1 MAFKA
6 TREQQA
12 AIDTAG
18 NVLVSAAA
26 GSGKT
31 AVLTERVIK
40 KLTDKVS
47 PVSAD
52 RLLIVTFTNA
62 AAAEMRSRIERRL
75 DEECRKH
82 PDDIGLMRQRRL
94 LSNAKICTIDSF
106 CIDLVR
112 ENFEKAGVSP
122 DFKMSD
128 GYSLLPVNESVL
140 SDILNRYYEEGNPD
154 FFKLLD
160 TVGAEYDDGDFSDFV
175 LDIYE
180 YSRQLPYPEK
190 WFCELKRDYVNGF
203 TPENRWYA
211 MGIKKALSV
220 SGAQKDIIAKTAEL
234 LFSDEKAAGAY
245 LESFRLAADKA
256 EQLYNA
262 AKTGD
267 WDKVYAA
274 VDSGFLPSLPKAN
287 GLSGSFAAKTAKYAW
302 KYIGKDRDS
311 LLKIFYGDT
320 AFINSQLKELSAPVC
335 LLSEILTE
343 FDKRLFEKYLENGT
357 FTFHNTEHLALKLL
371 SGEGAYELSQRYDEV
386 MVDEYQDTN
395 DLQDTLF
402 NILSGGGERLFA
414 VGDVKQ
420 SIYGFRGANPDN
432 FLIKKNNAILYD
444 KAAENEPKKIIL
456 GANFRCKPEVCDY
469 INFFFGNMMTENS
482 GSIAYGK
489 EERLIPDAVY
499 PKADGAPVELD
510 IINCKGTSEERL
522 KAEAQGIADYI
533 IKTVNGGAVI
543 RESETTLRK
552 ARFSDF
558 TVLLR
563 NTKTKAALIAKTLR
577 ENGVP
582 ADYSADGFAE
592 TREISVL
599 LALLRVIDNPD
610 SDIELLTVLMSPI
623 FGFTAE
629 ETAEIRIKRRTGSL
643 YSALVFSA
651 ENGGEKEKDF
661 LKRLEE
667 YRILSVTLPLNRFI
681 SELYYK
687 TDYLNTVSAYKEG
700 ERRRNNLLL
709 LLSYAKQ
716 YEEDNGGTVGGF
728 IKYVL
733 KQSQNGMRSAA
744 VTSGSDS
751 VKIMSIH
758 ASKGLQFP
766 VCILADTAAAFNDAD
781 ARSKTVYS
789 AALGV
794 GFSYFDEN
802 EKQKRTTV
810 SREIILDDIRRRSA
824 EEELRLLYVAMTR
837 TQDRLLFTAAFNNA
851 EKAVNELTP
860 ALLLSDGRADM
871 LTNRERSYA
880 KWLILTALLHKDGA
894 ALRDGAAGII
904 PKDDGSRIDIKIS
917 EYERETEADTP
928 KEEEY
933 EENAAVIKEL
943 EKRFSFKYPY
953 APLLT
958 IEAKSSVSALAN
970 KAESD
975 KYAFSARPSF
985 MSEGGITATE
995 RGTAMHKIIEFIDFD
1010 KADDIESEIER
1021 LYEWQYISEREAKA
1035 VSRKALKA
1043 FFESDI
1049 FARIKK
1055 AKTVKREMR
1064 FLTELPAKRIDPSLD
1079 DSFNSES
1086 IMVQGAVDLCF
1097 EEDDGI
1103 AVLDFKTDRTENP
1116 DDLKIA
1122 YGEQLAIYAAACEKI
1137 FLKPVKQKIIYSFAL
1152 SAAVELE

>member
-6 TREQQA
+6 TKEQKA
-12 AIDTAG
+12 AINTVG

-40 KLTDKVS
+40 KLTDKIS

-75 DEECRKH
+75 DEECRKQ

-112 ENFEKAGVSP
+112 ENFERAGVSP

-128 GYSLLPVNESVL
+128 GYSLLPVNELVL
-140 SDILNRYYEEGNPD
+140 SDILKRYYEEENED

-190 WFCELKRDYVNGF
+190 WFCKLKDDYINGF
-203 TPENRWYA
+203 TSSNKWYA
-211 MGIKKALSV
+211 LGVKKALSV
-220 SGAQKDIIAKTAEL
+220 SKMQKDMIAKTVDCLTA
-234 LFSDEKAAGAY
+234 DEKAAGAY
-245 LESFRLAADKA
+245 LESFRFAADKA
-256 EQLYNA
+256 EELYNA

-274 VDSGFLPSLPKAN
+274 VNAGFLPNLPRIN
-287 GLSGSFAAKTAKYAW
+287 GLSGSFAAKTAKTAW
-302 KYIGKDRDS
+302 KYFGKDRES

-320 AFINSQLKELSAPVC
+320 AFINNQMKELSAPVC
-335 LLSEILTE
+335 LLSDILTE
-343 FDKRLFEKYLENGT
+343 FDKRLFEKYLERGT

-371 SGEGAYELSQRYDEV
+371 SGDGAYELSKRYDEV

-432 FLIKKNNAILYD
+432 FLFKKNNAENCEN
-444 KAAENEPKKIIL
+444 AGENEPKKIIL

-469 INFFFGNMMTENS
+469 INFFFNNMMTENS
-482 GSIAYGK
+482 GSIVYGD
-489 EERLIPDAVY
+489 EEKLIPAAIY
-499 PKADGAPVELD
+499 PKAEGSPAEFD

-522 KAEAQGIADYI
+522 KAEARHIADYI

-543 RESETTLRK
+543 REDENTLRK

-582 ADYSADGFAE
+582 ADYSADGYAE
-592 TREISVL
+592 TREISVF
-599 LALLRVIDNPD
+599 LALLKVIDNPD

-651 ENGGEKEKDF
+651 ENGGEKEKIC
-661 LKRLEE
+661 LRRIEE
-667 YRILSVTLPLNRFI
+667 YRILSVTLPLNKFI

-716 YEEDNGGTVGGF
+716 YEEDNGGTPGGF

-733 KQSQNGMRSAA
+733 KQSENGMRSAA

-794 GFSYFDEN
+794 GFSYFDET

-810 SREIILDDIRRRSA
+810 AREIILDDIRRRSA

-837 TQDRLLFTAAFNNA
+837 TQDRLLFTAVFNDA
-851 EKAVNELTP
+851 EKTVSELTP
-860 ALLLSDGRADM
+860 ALLLAGGRADM

-904 PKDDGSRIDIKIS
+904 PTDDLSHIKIKL
-917 EYERETEADTP
+917 T
-928 KEEEY
+928 EY
-933 EENAAVIKEL
+933 EEKTENDAPETKDYIEDNTLVTEL
-943 EKRFSFKYPY
+943 EKRFAFKYPY
-953 APLLT
+953 APLLN

-975 KYAFSARPSF
+975 KYAFSGKPSF
-985 MSEGGITATE
+985 MSDGGITAAE
-995 RGTAMHKIIEFIDFD
+995 RGTAMHKVIEFIDFD
-1010 KADDIESEIER
+1010 KADDIEGEIER
-1021 LYEWQYISEREAKA
+1021 LYEWQYISEREANA
-1035 VSRKALKA
+1035 VSRKRLKA
-1043 FFESDI
+1043 FFESDT

-1064 FLTELPAKRIDPSLD
+1064 FLTELPARRVEPTLD
-1079 DSFNSES
+1079 KSFDGEN
-1086 IMVQGAVDLCF
+1086 IIVQGAVDLCF
-1097 EEDDGI
+1097 EEEDGI
-1103 AVLDFKTDRTENP
+1103 VVLDFKTDRTENP
-1116 DDLKIA
+1116 EDLTKA

-1137 FLKPVKQKIIYSFAL
+1137 FLKPVKQKLIYSFAL
-1152 SAAVELE
+1152 SRAIMLA